1 MPRSD
6 EHRGGRFVAMETMA
20 MLSAPDASI
29 DDANASV
36 GVLEAGTVFDVDGS
50 QSVAVGDGGLE
61 RTVLRVNLEQNGL
74 PDPKSSTYGWVS
86 EVSASGLS
94 VVCVDLSHC
103 HRSPAQRLVGKSNVY
118 FDGYY
123 KCERKTSL
131 YEELTKYQQR
141 SVGPEGEKHLTR
153 FFDLHGKT
161 AQALPPGAIVK
172 AIQHAPRAP
181 GNAAGALYPERY
193 RSYVRTPAG
202 WIVVA
207 KSRSTFSWA
216 THADWSATPISCHEL
231 VLRAGGG
238 TKDSAD
244 NWLAQFRQTPLGARI
259 EFVWHAAL
267 WLQAIGLASSGFWHT
282 HGAGTSCTIWANEEQ
297 LDDDGN
303 PCDPSTSRLL
313 LMLFGVEAG
322 ITVLWHMVHQ
332 KCCNPCVCFNE
343 YYMDG
348 FSKSGR
354 QARGVVGELDHQP
367 APDSIR
373 AEHFFD
379 ALLPC
384 KWPWEMLSAK
394 STS

>member
-1 MPRSD
+1 M
-6 EHRGGRFVAMETMA
+6 AMETMTIF
-20 MLSAPDASI
+20 SAPDANI
-29 DDANASV
+29 DDSNASV
-36 GVLEAGTVFDVDGS
+36 GVLEAGTTFDADGS
-50 QSVAVGDGGLE
+50 QSVAVGDGGIE

-74 PDPKSSTYGWVS
+74 PDPKSSIYGWVS

-123 KCERKTSL
+123 KCERETSL

-141 SVGPEGEKHLTR
+141 TVGPEAEKQLTSY
-153 FFDLHGKT
+153 FGLHGKT
-161 AQALPPGAIVK
+161 GQALPPGAIIK
-172 AIQHAPRAP
+172 AIQHVPRAP
-181 GNAAGALYPERY
+181 VNATGALYPERY
-193 RSYVRTPAG
+193 QSFVRTPAG

-244 NWLAQFRQTPLGARI
+244 NWLAQFRQTPLGGRI
-259 EFVWHAAL
+259 EFAWHGAL
-267 WLQAIGLASSGFWHT
+267 WLQLIGLASFGFWQT
-282 HGAGTSCTIWANEEQ
+282 HVADSSCTIWSDEEQ
-297 LDDDGN
+297 LDGDGN
-303 PCDPSTSRLL
+303 PCDPSTIKLL

-332 KCCNPCVCFNE
+332 KCCNPCDCFQE
-343 YYMDG
+343 CYKGG
-348 FSKSGR
+348 FGKSGR
-354 QARGVVGELDHQP
+354 QARGVVGELLDHQP
-367 APDSIR
+367 GGKLR
-373 AEHFFD
+373 VENFFD
-379 ALLPC
+379 VLLPC

-394 STS
+394 STSW